1 MTAITLKNIP
11 EQLLERLKARARAH
25 RRSLNSEV
33 ICCLETVLQ
42 PTRLA
47 AAARVERLRALRPR
61 IDPEAIGTDELLA
74 AVEQGRP

>member
-33 ICCLETVLQ
+33 ICCLESVLQ

-47 AAARVERLRALRPR
+47 AEARVERLRALRPR
-61 IDPEAIGTDELLA
+61 IDPEAIETDELLA